1 MTALQTL
8 ARALYVGLGCLVLSS
23 PLLAQPVSDLP
34 RAEYYVA
41 RELFGIGRTLE
52 ASDGFQ
58 TALNRARRVGEQRWV
73 DSIPPLIMLGEC
85 YYQQGNLAMALEQYD
100 AALLLALANPGW
112 IDQVDVQAE
121 QLAELE
127 STKRVN
133 WLPKSRSTKTVVV
146 PSGLQ
151 LSIDPT
157 QAQSTPQ
164 GGVVAPVSVIT
175 QLDVTEVLRTMS
187 IALMRRWELLGPLA
201 KHSPLAAPLDAMF
214 ARNPMQRVPWLTASW
229 SILRGVSSL
238 GSNARVDARQLVREG
253 TLIAN
258 QADYYLSPQALM
270 VLGKLDAR
278 AGNYPDAMVSFQ
290 DAALLAAQFEQLAVV
305 AEALHELTACAAAS
319 GRLDLLDPLQRIATW
334 ANKKSSSVQA
344 AALIGAGEL
353 AVYAEDFVMSDKLL
367 RQAAVVVRG
376 REVSLPR
383 AQALL
388 AYTTSLLAFGQNR
401 RGLGL
406 SNLELA
412 LKLARGSATTGAV
425 VESVFQTQLTLN
437 LLASNALTAVAAE
450 SILAETL
457 AEPSER
463 DWQLSPLEVLAELT
477 TARDPAF
484 IRLLELAIA
493 RGAQADELVQLMDRT
508 QRQRLYESL
517 PLGGRLMAWR
527 HALGGQPGQLQPED
541 RKVVE
546 AALKRYPTLLASGQR
561 IESLVTQLR
570 QAPLPLD
577 ERKLSADAKKAY
589 LELEELSTQFE
600 SQLAFLSLQRRHLGR
615 VAPPAASL
623 PNIQQQLDSGD
634 MVIAFVMGGQQ
645 VYAMAIRRE
654 QTHVWQVSEPAK
666 LDAALAAL
674 LAEIGLVRAGKPS
687 VPDEVTTPTAAWRA
701 TAEKIASQL
710 FPAEV
715 HTMLNSSQ
723 RVILVPHDRLW
734 YIPYE
739 MLPHTAQGGSA
750 AWIVQRAVT
759 YVPTLGSIEL
769 AFGTRPALQRSV
781 GIVGSFFAL
790 DPPSNDAAANAIAR
804 SVPDSTLIL
813 LSQKL
818 SVAAPN
824 WLKLATDQ
832 LWVASPIESGEN
844 GWEAA
849 VLPLG
854 KPLQAHIGLWFETP
868 RTSPAIVALPGLT
881 PVLKQGKMGRG
892 NDIFLPV
899 CAMLFSGTK
908 TACISRWPVGGGSTK
923 VFLQRELEELQ
934 TDRPSAA
941 LRRSVLALW
950 TEQFLL
956 ADEPLLLPAVKE
968 SAPLVPGNHPLLWSG
983 YMSVGD
989 WKN

>member
-1 MTALQTL
+1 MTALQTH
-8 ARALYVGLGCLVLSS
+8 ARALYVVLGCLAWSS

-41 RELFGIGRTLE
+41 RELFRVGRTLE
-52 ASDGFQ
+52 AADGFR

-85 YYQQGNLAMALEQYD
+85 HYQQGNLSLALEQYD
-100 AALLLALANPGW
+100 AALLLALSNPGW
-112 IDQVDVQAE
+112 IDQVEVQVE

-127 STKRVN
+127 STKKVN
-133 WLPKSRSTKTVVV
+133 WLSKSRQTKTVVV
-146 PSGLQ
+146 PAGLQ
-151 LSIDPT
+151 LSVDPT
-157 QAQSTPQ
+157 QAQPTPQ
-164 GGVVAPVSVIT
+164 GGVLAPVSLVT

-187 IALMRRWELLGPLA
+187 IALMRRWEVLGPLA

-214 ARNPMQRVPWLTASW
+214 ARNPMQVAPWLTASW
-229 SILRGVSSL
+229 KVLRGVSSL
-238 GSNARVDARQLVREG
+238 GSNAQVDARQLVREG

-258 QADYYLSPQALM
+258 QADYYLSPQALL

-278 AGNYPDAMVSFQ
+278 DGNYPAAIVSFQ
-290 DAALLAAQFEQLAVV
+290 DAALLAAQFEQMAVV
-305 AEALHELTACAAAS
+305 AESLSELSACAAAS

-334 ANKKSSSVQA
+334 ANKKSSSVQV

-353 AVYAEDFVMSDKLL
+353 AEYAEDFVLADKLL
-367 RQAAVVVRG
+367 RQAAVMLRG

-383 AQALL
+383 AQASL

-401 RGLGL
+401 RALGL
-406 SNLELA
+406 TNLELA
-412 LKLARGSATTGAV
+412 LKFTRGTATTGAV
-425 VESVFQTQLTLN
+425 VESIFQTQLTLN
-437 LLASNALTAVAAE
+437 LLASNALTAAAAE
-450 SILAETL
+450 TILAEAL

-484 IRLLELAIA
+484 IRLLELAIS
-493 RGAQADELVQLMDRT
+493 RGAMVDELVQLMDRA

-527 HALGGQPGQLQPED
+527 HALAGQPGQLLPED

-546 AALKRYPTLLASGQR
+546 AALQRYPALLASGQR
-561 IESLVTQLR
+561 IESLVNQLR
-570 QAPLPLD
+570 QGPLPLD

-589 LELEELSTQFE
+589 LELEELSASFE

-615 VAPPAASL
+615 VSPAAASL
-623 PNIQQQLDSGD
+623 PNIQQQLEDGD
-634 MVIAFVMGGQQ
+634 VVIAFVMGGQQ
-645 VYAMAIRRE
+645 VYGVAIRRD
-654 QTHVWQVSEPAK
+654 QTHMWQVAETAK
-666 LDAALAAL
+666 LDAALAGL
-674 LAEIGLVRAGKPS
+674 LAEIGLVRAGKAAL
-687 VPDEVTTPTAAWRA
+687 PDEATAPTAAWRA
-701 TAEKIASQL
+701 TAEKLASLL

-715 HTMLNSSQ
+715 HTMLNTSQ
-723 RVILVPHDRLW
+723 RVILIPHDRLW
-734 YIPYE
+734 YVPYE

-769 AFGTRPALQRSV
+769 AFGTRPAIQRSL

-790 DPPSNDAAANAIAR
+790 DPPSNDAAASVIAQ
-804 SVPDSTLIL
+804 SVPNSTLLL

-818 SVAAPN
+818 SVAAPT

-832 LWVASPIESGEN
+832 LWVAAPIASGEN
-844 GWEAA
+844 AWDAA

-854 KPLQAHIGLWFETP
+854 KPHQAHIGLWFETP

-881 PVLKQGKMGRG
+881 PTLKQGQIGRG
-892 NDIFLPV
+892 NDIFLPI

-908 TACISRWPVGGGSTK
+908 TACISRWPVGGYSTK
-923 VFLQRELEELQ
+923 IFLQRELEELQ

-956 ADEPLLLPAVKE
+956 ADEPILLPAAKE
-968 SAPLVPGNHPLLWSG
+968 SSPLVPGNHPLLWSG